1 MRHES
6 LETRN
11 YFDHMM
17 YCVDLSLTLV
27 IKLQNALTRPIFELQ
42 KWSLP
47 KNWSEFHQKLIGTV
61 ISDPRTAKCDM

>member
-1 MRHES
+1 
-6 LETRN
+6 
-11 YFDHMM
+11 MM
-17 YCVDLSLTLV
+17 YGEKFCLTLV

-42 KWSLP
+42 KWFLP

>member
-1 MRHES
+1 
-6 LETRN
+6 
-11 YFDHMM
+11 M
-17 YCVDLSLTLV
+17 YGENMTLTLV